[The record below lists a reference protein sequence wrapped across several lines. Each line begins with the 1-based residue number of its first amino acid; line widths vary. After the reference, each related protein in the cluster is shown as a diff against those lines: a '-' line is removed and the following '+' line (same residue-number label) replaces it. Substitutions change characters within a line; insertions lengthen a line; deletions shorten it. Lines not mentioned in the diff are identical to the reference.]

1 MGCVPHW
8 PRCEAGVAGQV
19 TGTSWLL
26 WLYLNNCPLSDYR
39 LAYVDADKK
48 ECMMRLNCYFLN
60 HGPMMVPY
68 GMGNVSTALSGPGT
82 DDAICCAM
90 LTSKQPNPD
99 RLRSKFS

>member
-39 LAYVDADKK
+39 LAYVNADKK

-68 GMGNVSTALSGPGT
+68 GMGNVSTALVGARDGRC
-82 DDAICCAM
+82 DLLRNAD
-90 LTSKQPNPD
+90 KQAA
-99 RLRSKFS
+99 

>member
-48 ECMMRLNCYFLN
+48 ECMVRLNRHFLN
-60 HGPMMVPY
+60 HSSMMVPY
-68 GMGNVSTALSGPGT
+68 GMGNVSTALVGAHVIRDSLCNLLRT
-82 DDAICCAM
+82 AA
-90 LTSKQPNPD
+90 KQAA
-99 RLRSKFS
+99 

>member
-60 HGPMMVPY
+60 HDG
-68 GMGNVSTALSGPGT
+68 ALWHGQRFHCACRGPGRT
-82 DDAICCAM
+82 M
-90 LTSKQPNPD
+90 
-99 RLRSKFS
+99 RSAAQC

>member
-48 ECMMRLNCYFLN
+48 EYMVRLNRYFLN
-60 HGPMMVPY
+60 HSFMMAPY
-68 GMGNVSTALSGPGT
+68 GMGNVSTALVGAHVIQDGLCDLLRNS
-82 DDAICCAM
+82 D
-90 LTSKQPNPD
+90 KQAT
-99 RLRSKFS
+99 

>member
-8 PRCEAGVAGQV
+8 PRCEAGVGGQV

-39 LAYVDADKK
+39 LAYIDADKK

-60 HGPMMVPY
+60 HG
-68 GMGNVSTALSGPGT
+68 ALWHGQRFHCACRGPGRT
-82 DDAICCAM
+82 M
-90 LTSKQPNPD
+90 
-99 RLRSKFS
+99 RSAAQC